1 MVKTQRRKKRQ
12 QKKQGNTI
20 TFYSSEQFEKENV
33 EIAELFLKNLL

>member
-1 MVKTQRRKKRQ
+1 MKAQERKKRQ
-12 QKKQGNTI
+12 KKKQENMV

>member
-1 MVKTQRRKKRQ
+1 MKEQKRRKRQ
-12 QKKQGNTI
+12 QKKEKNTI

>member
-1 MVKTQRRKKRQ
+1 MKAQERKKRQ
-12 QKKQGNTI
+12 QKKQENMV